1 MHPAKNGAWQKMQ
14 GHLIAFSTEG
24 ISGHITDRR
33 HGSGIVINSRPC
45 LHVINKTFS
54 FSDHN

>member
-1 MHPAKNGAWQKMQ
+1 MQ